1 MEMQPTER
9 ASQSAGRTGAIRL
22 QIAGADLLLS
32 GRFEQWM
39 PVLLSTGDQGELAA
53 VQILFDVTSN
63 RNNGSSGKARDRSEL
78 LAFKS
83 TSVQAVGKQAYQVKG
98 TLRAGGVSREVEALL
113 QNPPGHTPF
122 FVILF
127 RFDPIAFP
135 ALWDSLEE
143 RAAHVEAAGQEEL
156 RPRAWL
162 KAPALA
168 AA

>member
-1 MEMQPTER
+1 MDGT
-9 ASQSAGRTGAIRL
+9 AATVRL

-39 PVLLSTGDQGELAA
+39 PVVLTAAEQGPSA

-63 RNNGSSGKARDRSEL
+63 RPARPGKDL
-78 LAFKS
+78 FDFK
-83 TSVQAVGKQAYQVKG
+83 TKSVEAVGPQAYRLKG
-98 TLRAGGVSREVEALL
+98 TLSSGGVRREVEAIL

-122 FVILF
+122 FMVLF
-127 RFDPIAFP
+127 QIDREVFP
-135 ALWDSLEE
+135 DLWETFEE
-143 RAAHVEAAGQEEL
+143 KVLRVEASGQQEL

-162 KAPALA
+162 REPSLA

>member
-1 MEMQPTER
+1 METQATRGTSPSADPTY
-9 ASQSAGRTGAIRL
+9 GAIRL

-39 PVLLSTGDQGELAA
+39 PVLLSTGDEGNLAA

-63 RNNGSSGKARDRSEL
+63 RSVAARSQGEL
-78 LAFKS
+78 LSFKS
-83 TSVQAVGKQAYQVKG
+83 KSVEAAGKQAYKVTG
-98 TLRAGGVSREVEALL
+98 TLRAGAVSQEVEALL

-127 RFDPIAFP
+127 RIDPEKFP
-135 ALWDSLEE
+135 GLWETLET
-143 RAAHVEAAGQEEL
+143 RAAAVNDAGQEEL

-162 KAPALA
+162 RAPDLA

>member
-1 MEMQPTER
+1 MADP
-9 ASQSAGRTGAIRL
+9 ADVAIRL

-39 PVLLSTGDQGELAA
+39 PVLLSTGDDANLAA

-63 RNNGSSGKARDRSEL
+63 RSVAPRAQGHL
-78 LAFKS
+78 LSFKS
-83 TSVQAVGKQAYQVKG
+83 KSVEAVGKQAYKLVG
-98 TLRAGGVSREVEALL
+98 TLRAGGVSKEVEALL

-127 RFDPIAFP
+127 RIDPQAFP
-135 ALWDSLEE
+135 GLWETLETRAAGLEE
-143 RAAHVEAAGQEEL
+143 GSQEEL

-162 KAPALA
+162 RAPELA